1 MNDPNKIL
9 NPKTNRY
16 VLKTGKIGKQLLAL
30 PKKQE
35 KLKNKITI
43 NELKTIWYELYN
55 IAETKELI
63 KFSTTNNI
71 LKENDSNLLDIKFS
85 KTEKIIGINGKGT
98 FVLRK
103 LSDIALSNGENTM
116 IYLPKNF
123 TGKTFSKPLWN
134 VKHGYMYYINDVNIK
149 NITILSFILNNIN
162 TKYNTYK
169 LSDSPIQQQ
178 KTDGIIGIDIPYDE
192 PEWLSKLIPSNKLS
206 NPIINKSGQFIFSK
220 CSITTKTIEY
230 STTFLNSKL
239 DKFKNIYPNYINIT
253 NTNVISKKLN
263 DFIESKYTIGLIA
276 YDKHARII
284 FKNNTNLHIIDPWKQ
299 TADTGTKN
307 LIKLIPT
314 LSFIKRKAEQTTEG
328 SCVAISYARSLYLAD
343 KGFDSIYEPIPFDY
357 IVLTSRVISKFRN
370 KK

>member
-123 TGKTFSKPLWN
+123 TGKTFAKPLWN
-134 VKHGYMYYINDVNIK
+134 
-149 NITILSFILNNIN
+149 
-162 TKYNTYK
+162 
-169 LSDSPIQQQ
+169 
-178 KTDGIIGIDIPYDE
+178 
-192 PEWLSKLIPSNKLS
+192 
-206 NPIINKSGQFIFSK
+206 
-220 CSITTKTIEY
+220 
-230 STTFLNSKL
+230 
-239 DKFKNIYPNYINIT
+239 
-253 NTNVISKKLN
+253 
-263 DFIESKYTIGLIA
+263 
-276 YDKHARII
+276 
-284 FKNNTNLHIIDPWKQ
+284 
-299 TADTGTKN
+299 
-307 LIKLIPT
+307 
-314 LSFIKRKAEQTTEG
+314 
-328 SCVAISYARSLYLAD
+328 
-343 KGFDSIYEPIPFDY
+343 
-357 IVLTSRVISKFRN
+357 
-370 KK
+370 